1 MRLILIRHGQTPSNI
16 HGLLDTD
23 APGPGLTELGVA
35 QAEAVPEALARQAVD
50 GIFVSTLVRTHLTAA
65 PLVRARGVEPVELD
79 GFREVQAGDLEG
91 TNTAQNQR
99 TYIGT
104 AFAWARGDR
113 ELAMPGGPTGVQFF
127 ARYDD
132 AAARAAHAVGPEG
145 TAAVFSHGAAIRCWA
160 SARIRGLDVA
170 QMENTPL
177 ANTGYVIAEGDPDS
191 GWDLVEFHNAPAG
204 GEALAVAT
212 PAGDPTGAQG

>member
-35 QAEAVPEALARQAVD
+35 QAEAVPEALAQQAVD

-113 ELAMPGGPTGVQFF
+113 ELAMPGGPTGAQFF

-132 AAARAAHAVGPEG
+132 AAARA
-145 TAAVFSHGAAIRCWA
+145 
-160 SARIRGLDVA
+160 
-170 QMENTPL
+170 
-177 ANTGYVIAEGDPDS
+177 
-191 GWDLVEFHNAPAG
+191 
-204 GEALAVAT
+204 
-212 PAGDPTGAQG
+212 